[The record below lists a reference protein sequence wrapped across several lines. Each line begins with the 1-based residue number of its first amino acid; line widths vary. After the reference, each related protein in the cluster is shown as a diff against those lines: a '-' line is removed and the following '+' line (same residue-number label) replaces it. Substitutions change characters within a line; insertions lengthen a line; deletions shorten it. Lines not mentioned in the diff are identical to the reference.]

1 MTFDNTDYYSL
12 EDFDRQCDYD
22 QDDYM
27 EPLDITP
34 SGTITDQIDQ
44 LNQAF
49 EEKEGIPPITD
60 FDMADY
66 YSIAPHGG
74 PIQW

>member
-1 MTFDNTDYYSL
+1 MTFNGNDFYGL
-12 EDFDRQCDYD
+12 EDFDRQCDLD

-34 SGTITDQIDQ
+34 SGTIADQIEA
-44 LNQAF
+44 LNLAF
-49 EEKEGIPPITD
+49 EEKEGEPAIID